1 MAKRRP
7 GHQRKQRALSFA
19 REYRG
24 RPRCCRFVLIY
35 PYISQHYVLQVI
47 VTVFESQIACI
58 ICPWGI
64 FVLSWQFCHI
74 CHIITCD
81 RHMLL
86 FMDEAYLI
94 SDVIKI
100 MILKEID
107 IEMRNKMVKIVR
119 IFEKPER
126 HYKL

>member
-1 MAKRRP
+1 
-7 GHQRKQRALSFA
+7 
-19 REYRG
+19 
-24 RPRCCRFVLIY
+24 
-35 PYISQHYVLQVI
+35 
-47 VTVFESQIACI
+47 
-58 ICPWGI
+58 
-64 FVLSWQFCHI
+64 
-74 CHIITCD
+74 
-81 RHMLL
+81 MLL